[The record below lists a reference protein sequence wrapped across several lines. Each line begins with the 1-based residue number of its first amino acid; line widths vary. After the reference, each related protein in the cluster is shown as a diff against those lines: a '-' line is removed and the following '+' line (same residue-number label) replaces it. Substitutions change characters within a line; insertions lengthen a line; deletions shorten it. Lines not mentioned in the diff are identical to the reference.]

1 MTRTRS
7 ICRGCHHFR
16 VVNEV
21 RYCTGCES
29 KLRADE
35 KRRPVVP
42 ENTLP
47 SLAALDP
54 IQPASIQVNVSSDDP
69 IVGLCLHCQAN
80 GIWASLQSI
89 TTARGEVERCW
100 QCGGEYRD
108 GVLVHPLPDE
118 VPTTPEGHPLPSVPP
133 EEGETDAGE
142 ERIQGEIGETILA
155 EGRHSAEPYTVL
167 LDSRQFDETKNLGP
181 IVSTAVALLAALPA
195 PDEVETWA
203 SELADDLVDA
213 GDIESAADT
222 TSESIHELNEFL
234 AEAAPKQGLV
244 MPAIP
249 NSKDHRCGA
258 CSAENHVDCSGWCFC
273 DCEYNA

>member
-21 RYCTGCES
+21 RYCAGCES

-35 KRRPVVP
+35 KRRPAVP

-80 GIWASLQSI
+80 GIWASLQSA

-100 QCGGEYRD
+100 QCGGEYHD

-118 VPTTPEGHPLPSVPP
+118 VPTTPEWHQLPSVPP
-133 EEGETDAGE
+133 EEGETDASE
-142 ERIQGEIGETILA
+142 ERIQGEIGETVLA
-155 EGRHSAEPYTVL
+155 EGRHSAEPYT
-167 LDSRQFDETKNLGP
+167 
-181 IVSTAVALLAALPA
+181 
-195 PDEVETWA
+195 
-203 SELADDLVDA
+203 
-213 GDIESAADT
+213 
-222 TSESIHELNEFL
+222 ELNEFL

-244 MPAIP
+244 VPAVP

-258 CSAENHVDCSGWCFC
+258 CSAGNHVDCSGWCFC